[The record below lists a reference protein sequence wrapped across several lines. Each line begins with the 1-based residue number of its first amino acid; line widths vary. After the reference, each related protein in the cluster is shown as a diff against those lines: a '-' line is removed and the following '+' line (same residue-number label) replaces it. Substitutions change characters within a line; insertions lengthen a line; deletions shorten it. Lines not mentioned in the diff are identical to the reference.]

1 MHRVNSAGSSESY
14 SYWSGRALETEFRLS
29 QTEGSQLRGVYSQL
43 IGHYQRMAQLYD
55 VGAGHRTLA
64 QHCAVSSGHSFYDAF
79 WCSKPVSRKVD
90 ERKPSWL

>member
-14 SYWSGRALETEFRLS
+14 SYWSGRALETKFRLS

-55 VGAGHRTLA
+55 VGAAHRSVGRR
-64 QHCAVSSGHSFYDAF
+64 C
-79 WCSKPVSRKVD
+79 PVSRA
-90 ERKPSWL
+90 P